1 MSDGQEGTGVQVLL
15 PANCV
20 RMPVVWFENGFDDH
34 ARVCWF
40 CFPSASRFFF
50 FLLLLLLLLLPLN
63 RSQKPKPARQ
73 TSPEGG
79 PNV

>member
-40 CFPSASRFFF
+40 CFLIEVEFCEMCFIR
-50 FLLLLLLLLLPLN
+50 
-63 RSQKPKPARQ
+63 
-73 TSPEGG
+73 
-79 PNV
+79 VW